1 MGDIL
6 KLEPGDIVCADGI
19 FIEGHNLNCD
29 ESSATGESD
38 AVRKLPWKD
47 CYHLQQKTNR
57 NSVGS
62 LDSLV
67 CISERDFI
75 NPYKRNSF
83 SSATMSDIE
92 EGQPD
97 PFLISGSKVNEGIC
111 TYLVTAV
118 GPNSFHGRTLMALR
132 TKDENT
138 PLQDKLDV
146 LATSIAKFGLS
157 AAGFLISMLLI
168 RSIVG
173 YTTGVLSTK
182 TSDIVSHI
190 MQILITTVT
199 VIVVAVPEGLP
210 LAVTLGSIT
219 YINN

>member
-1 MGDIL
+1 M
-6 KLEPGDIVCADGI
+6 K
-19 FIEGHNLNCD
+19 CD

-57 NSVGS
+57 DSADS
-62 LDSLV
+62 FESLV
-67 CISERDFI
+67 CISESDFI
-75 NPYKRNSF
+75 KSNKRSSF
-83 SSATMSDIE
+83 GSSTMSDFGE
-92 EGQPD
+92 RQPD

-111 TYLVTAV
+111 TYMVTAV

-146 LATSIAKFGLS
+146 LATSIAKCGLS

-173 YTTGVLSTK
+173 YSTGLLSTK

-210 LAVTLGSIT
+210 LAVTLGNN
-219 YINN
+219 YIYKQSNVV